1 MIPVKK
7 YSKSDGHSY
16 ALGATVCIEL
26 LKNRPDYVR
35 GVFFHSEL
43 SQSDAKDLAER
54 ICRDN
59 EIPVETNDKVF
70 RILSQKENCYMI
82 AVFEKYPET
91 VSAERPHIVLVQPSN
106 AGNLGTI
113 IRSAAGFNVPDLIL
127 IRPSAD
133 IFDPKVVR
141 ASMGAVFIIRHRYFD
156 TFEAY
161 AKVFPDKVFYPFM
174 LDGSMDIRE
183 TVFNN
188 NFSLVFG
195 NEATGLPPEFAE
207 IGHPVRI
214 SHLSCI
220 DSLNLPVAVGIG
232 LYEAFGQI
240 RNLWKPSL

>member
-7 YSKSDGHSY
+7 YSKNDGDSY

-26 LKNRPDYVR
+26 LKNRPAGVR

-43 SQSDAKDLAER
+43 VQSDARDLVEKL
-54 ICRDN
+54 CR
-59 EIPVETNDKVF
+59 ESGIPVEINDKVF

-82 AVFEKYPET
+82 AVFEKTTDP

-113 IRSAAGFNVPDLIL
+113 IRTAAGFNVPDLIL
-127 IRPSAD
+127 IRPAAD

-141 ASMGAVFIIRHRYFD
+141 ASMGAVFLICHRYFD
-156 TFEAY
+156 SFESY
-161 AKVFPDKVFYPFM
+161 AEAFPDKVFYPFM
-174 LDGSMDIRE
+174 LDGSTDIRD
-183 TVFNN
+183 TVFDK
-188 NFSLVFG
+188 NFALIFG
-195 NEATGLPPEFAE
+195 NEATGLPTEFAT

-214 SHLSCI
+214 SHTDSI
-220 DSLNLPVAVGIG
+220 DSLNLPVAAGIG

-240 RNLWKPSL
+240 RKQSL